1 MERYK
6 KYQEWY
12 RTELDKPRS
21 VSYMLKLTVLM
32 CIVGA
37 AVGFGLKECHKKPE
51 PVTKAHY
58 TEQEQKYIKVFTK
71 YGSPDPQAMAC
82 AVTKTKKPALMAALA
97 IRESNGNPHAV
108 GDGSQSI
115 GAFQVQP
122 KHWQPVPATAT
133 EQAQQAERILDELV
147 AASPRGSLLQA
158 LSRYNSGKPASRAG
172 RRYAARVLELT
183 KKIERG

>member
-1 MERYK
+1 MNDDFCRK
-6 KYQEWY
+6 SNPIATAFW
-12 RTELDKPRS
+12 LI
-21 VSYMLKLTVLM
+21 VL
-32 CIVGA
+32 IVGMVFFIYTLVQA
-37 AVGFGLKECHKKPE
+37 IIREENNKR
-51 PVTKAHY
+51 TYKAHY

-71 YGSPDPQAMAC
+71 YGSPDPHIMAC
-82 AVTKTKKPALMAALA
+82 AVTKTKRPALMAALA

-108 GDGSQSI
+108 GDGKQSL

-122 KHWQPVPATAT
+122 KHWQPVPSTAT

-147 AASPRGSLLQA
+147 AVSPRGSLLQA

-172 RRYAARVLELT
+172 RRYAARVLGLT